1 MSDAPSPAGP
11 TVLQVADAVG
21 ALMEAWGFKRNMGRM
36 WTALYLADHPLTAS
50 ELGDLLGLSSGSVSM
65 LLAELG
71 QWGAVK
77 KAWIP
82 GERREHYQAETTI
95 WKLVSRVLRERELN
109 WVKTALESF
118 EDANRTLDAIA
129 DVDPQVRARVAGLA
143 DLARV
148 GAHLLEAILQGESVD
163 ALPLKSFGAL
173 R

>member
-118 EDANRTLDAIA
+118 EDANRTLDGIA
-129 DVDPQVRARVAGLA
+129 DVDPRAAA
-143 DLARV
+143 SSAA
-148 GAHLLEAILQGESVD
+148 GAHQA
-163 ALPLKSFGAL
+163 GAATA
-173 R
+173 RQQADPAA